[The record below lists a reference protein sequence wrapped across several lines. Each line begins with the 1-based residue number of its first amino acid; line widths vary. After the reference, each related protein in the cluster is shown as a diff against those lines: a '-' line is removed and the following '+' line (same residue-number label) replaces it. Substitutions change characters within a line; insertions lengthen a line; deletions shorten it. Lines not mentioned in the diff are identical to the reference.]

1 MCGIVG
7 IYSRERKRIDRALL
21 QRMNDVQAH
30 RGPDGTGLHVEPG
43 IGLGHRRLAII
54 DLAAGK
60 QPLYNEDRS
69 VVVVFN
75 GEIYNFASLRRV
87 LEEEGH
93 RFATHSDT
101 EVIVHAWESWGE
113 RCVERFRGMFAFALW
128 DRNQEALF
136 LARDRLGIKPLHYA
150 WLADGSFAFASE
162 LKALLCHPQL
172 ARELDPRA
180 IEFYFAYG
188 YIPDPHAIL
197 AGVAKLPAA
206 HTLLVQR
213 DTRETQLREYWDV
226 PFGPLLRIDEAE
238 AREELYRRT
247 KEAVAS
253 HLVSDVPLGAFLS
266 GGVDSSAVVA
276 GMAELS
282 SAPVHTCSI
291 AFAEPAYDESP
302 YARMVAEH
310 FGTRHAVEQVD
321 HDDIALVD
329 RLAAIYDE
337 PYADNSSL
345 ATYRL
350 CELTRRHVTVAL
362 SGDGGDENLAGYR
375 RYAAQAMKARVRAL
389 LPDAVRRPL
398 FGTLGRIYPKADWA
412 PKFLRAKATFETLGL
427 DDVDGI
433 AYGAQLTPHAWRQ
446 RIYHPQFLRAL
457 DGFDAAQIFRD
468 FAQRAPVRD
477 ALSLSQYLD
486 MKIYL
491 PGDILTK
498 VDRASMANSLE
509 VRVPLLDHE
518 LVEWISQL
526 PPGLKLRGG
535 EGKYLFKKCLETR
548 LPREVLYRKKQGFD
562 VPVARWFRGPLRQHA
577 ERLVK
582 ESPLFEQRLLNADF
596 VRRMVTEHHAGL
608 RDNGHM
614 LWSILLF
621 DAFQRHVLAA

>member
-7 IYSRERKRIDRALL
+7 LYCREQKRIDRALL

-30 RGPDGTGLHVEPG
+30 RGPDGTGLHVEAG
-43 IGLGHRRLAII
+43 LGLGHRRLAII

-60 QPLYNEDRS
+60 QPLYNEDGS

-75 GEIYNFASLRRV
+75 GEIYNFASLRRE
-87 LEEEGH
+87 LEQDGH
-93 RFATHSDT
+93 HFATHSDT
-101 EVIVHAWESWGE
+101 EVIVHGWESWGE
-113 RCVERFRGMFAFALW
+113 RCVERLRGMFAFALW
-128 DRNQEALF
+128 DRNRETLF

-150 WLADGSFAFASE
+150 WLADGTLAFASE
-162 LKALLCHPQL
+162 LKALLCHPGL
-172 ARELDPRA
+172 TRKLNPRA

-188 YIPDPHAIL
+188 YIPDPDAIL

-206 HTLLVQR
+206 HTLLIQR
-213 DTRETQLREYWDV
+213 GAREPQLREYWDV

-247 KEAVAS
+247 REAVAS
-253 HLVSDVPLGAFLS
+253 HLVADVPLGAFLS

-282 SAPVHTCSI
+282 RAPVHTCSI
-291 AFAEPAYDESP
+291 AFAEAAYDESA

-310 FGTRHAVEQVD
+310 LGTRHAVEQVD
-321 HDDIALVD
+321 QDDITLID

-350 CELTRRHVTVAL
+350 CELTRRHVKVAL

-375 RYAAQAMKARVRAL
+375 HYAAQVMKARLRAL
-389 LPDAVRRPL
+389 LPDALRRPL
-398 FGTLGRIYPKADWA
+398 FTALGRLYPKADWA
-412 PKFLRAKATFETLGL
+412 PKFLRAKATFETLSL
-427 DDVDGI
+427 DQVDAI
-433 AYGAQLTPHAWRQ
+433 AYGAQLSPRAWRR
-446 RIYHPQFLRAL
+446 RIYHPDFLRAL
-457 DGFDAAQIFRD
+457 DGFDAAEIFRR
-468 FAQRAPVRD
+468 FAERAPARD
-477 ALSLSQYLD
+477 PLSLSQYLD

-518 LVEWISQL
+518 LVEWISRL
-526 PPGLKLRGG
+526 PPALKLKGR
-535 EGKYLFKKCLETR
+535 EGKYVFKKCLETR
-548 LPREVLYRKKQGFD
+548 LPHEVLYRKKQGFD
-562 VPVARWFRGPLRQHA
+562 VPVARWFRGPLKSHTD
-577 ERLVK
+577 RLLK
-582 ESPLFEQRLLNADF
+582 DSPLFEQHLLDADF
-596 VRRMVTEHHAGL
+596 VRRMAAEHRAGV

-614 LWSILLF
+614 LWSIMLF